1 MRNNPGGLLTQAIN
15 ITDLFLDDGEIV
27 STKGRRSSET
37 RKFFAKKGDEIN
49 GKPIIVLINNG
60 SASASE
66 IFAGALKDHKRAIIL
81 GENSYGKGSVQSII
95 PLRNGG
101 GMRLTISKYYLPSGN
116 SISEVGVTPDIV
128 VEQVGDDFSINTDS
142 DNQLNYALNLLTS

>member
-1 MRNNPGGLLTQAIN
+1 MALLQPLKYLLERLKIKKSNNIRRELLR
-15 ITDLFLDDGEIV
+15 E
-27 STKGRRSSET
+27 R
-37 RKFFAKKGDEIN
+37 
-49 GKPIIVLINNG
+49 
-60 SASASE
+60 
-66 IFAGALKDHKRAIIL
+66 
-81 GENSYGKGSVQSII
+81 GSVQSII

-101 GMRLTISKYYLPSGN
+101 GMRLTISKYYLPSGH